1 MEVTR
6 AGCQLALAAN
16 TVRVRYIILTPRTA
30 IEGRKKARFTGGKT
44 VVTQTI
50 LGDAT
55 RR

>member
-16 TVRVRYIILTPRTA
+16 TVRVRYILTPRTA